1 MRFEIYIIFMVIKI
15 INIYSKVIITNYSKA
30 RNRTRMDEFLA
41 RFAQRP
47 HVDDSAQKRRQLFT
61 VRVGVDEERG
71 SHADADADANVVT
84 ISSKRFI
91 VDRTAANEIDIKE
104 FLDAI
109 HKTTGIQLGKTASD
123 GAFCSI
129 PSAQKSKE
137 RGQLPSSSVATVLE
151 TFRIKKLGFKIVLK
165 KLLVNEAQERE
176 REREREEPHLEKE
189 KVKRPYKKRA
199 KPTDE
204 PEKPVYETDAGIAE
218 LIAKLKASADSG
230 TALSLKASPYYMN
243 NRKHFTTFI
252 TSMFERYAQSRVGE
266 VEAEEF
272 DCSDMASANRKPFSL
287 LYHQKIVRE
296 YLGLYSPYRGL
307 LLYHGLGS
315 GKTCSS
321 IAIAEGLSSHKR
333 IIVMTPASLQ
343 KNYVEEIKKCGNDLY
358 KRDQHWVFHDL
369 SKLPKG
375 KTAAEYEKA
384 LLTAIGFPEKVAAED
399 NIVRL
404 NGGGIWVA
412 ERGKPGNYSTLDE
425 SQRTAIDRQIDK
437 MIRNKYKFINY
448 NGIRLPQWRELMRQS
463 QGGNYFDN
471 AVIIVDEAH
480 NLVSRIVNK
489 LKSPRSLSIQMYDAL
504 LSANNS
510 KIVLLTGTPIINYP
524 NELGILFN
532 ILRGYINTF
541 NFTLNTSAAKLKG
554 GVNAAAL
561 KKMFNEAGDKVS
573 VHDYLDFKQIQQK
586 PTLVLTRNPFGFV
599 SNRGGSTAASGNASV
614 SLSLTHGGNI
624 SDADFRTNVI
634 EVLASSG
641 ISVDDTKVTRFKA
654 LPDKMEEFNEL
665 FINSDGSGILNPDM
679 FSRRI
684 IGLTSYFRSAQEKL
698 MPKYDPMKDFV
709 LIEVE
714 MSNHQFIKYKEI
726 REKER
731 TQESGT
737 RKRAMVAD
745 LYADTS
751 STYRIFSRACCN
763 FAFPNEIRR
772 PPQTLD
778 ADEGDK
784 GKKAA
789 AADTEVAKAGA
800 VGIPPSEVDNDK
812 DKDKK
817 APKPK
822 HKQMTERAIDGD
834 ADDDGDADGDDENEG
849 DGAKKNNPL
858 SPQELR
864 TYNERIISTIQEL
877 ADRADDFL
885 RLEALEA
892 TCSPKFARIF
902 ENINDPGNEGLHLL
916 YSQFRTLEGIGI
928 FKLVM
933 DANDYAEFNVQ
944 KDPHTGA
951 WTRVIKPGDESKR
964 MYALYTGTET
974 QEKKELIRNIFNS
987 SWDNLPPSLGL
998 PMESERKNK
1007 YGDVIKL
1014 LMITAS
1020 GAEGINL
1027 RNVRYVHI
1035 MEPYWHPVRTEQII
1049 GRANRICSHHDL
1061 PRELQTVKVF
1071 LYVMKFT
1078 AEQLKPA
1085 SKDSQVTNII
1095 KYDSSI
1101 TTDQK
1106 LLDTSSKKQLI
1117 NQRLLTVV
1125 KASAIDCVTHR
1136 SKGGA
1141 DVECFRY
1148 KTAIAID
1155 DYAFVPNIN
1164 EEQKDAA
1171 AERNVIKEVVGRPIK
1186 LEIDGVM
1193 ETCILDES
1201 SQAVYKQSGTTFIH
1215 LGKLVQDKM
1224 GARVEKT

>member
-1 MRFEIYIIFMVIKI
+1 
-15 INIYSKVIITNYSKA
+15 
-30 RNRTRMDEFLA
+30 MDEFLA

-47 HVDDSAQKRRQLFT
+47 HVDSSVQKRRQLFT
-61 VRVGVDEERG
+61 VRVGIEHESHSGSSYRVDTDVVGVAAESTTSMHTER
-71 SHADADADANVVT
+71 AQ
-84 ISSKRFI
+84 FI
-91 VDRTAANEIDIKE
+91 VDRTDAKEIDINE
-104 FLDAI
+104 FFEAI
-109 HKTTGIQLGKTASD
+109 HKSTGIQLGKSSSS
-123 GAFCSI
+123 GAFCS
-129 PSAQKSKE
+129 
-137 RGQLPSSSVATVLE
+137 LPSGQKAKGPEHSLSTSAATILE
-151 TFRIKKLGFKIVLK
+151 TFRIRKLGFKIVLK
-165 KLLVNEAQERE
+165 QLERGEQEPNKE
-176 REREREEPHLEKE
+176 KEKE

-199 KPTDE
+199 KAGESDD
-204 PEKPVYETDAGIAE
+204 KPVYEVDAGIAE
-218 LIAKLKASADSG
+218 LVAKLKASTESG
-230 TALSLKASPYYMN
+230 TALSLQASPYYMN

-252 TSMFERYAQSRVGE
+252 TSMFERYARTRVGE

-296 YLGLYSPYRGL
+296 YLGIYSPYRGL

-321 IAIAEGLSSHKR
+321 IAIAEGLSTHKR

-358 KRDQHWVFHDL
+358 KSDQHWVFHDL
-369 SKLPKG
+369 AAKLPKG
-375 KTAAEYEKA
+375 KTTAEYEAVLLNA
-384 LLTAIGFPEKVAAED
+384 LGFKGKVATED

-412 ERGKPGNYSTLDE
+412 ERGKPGNYSTLNE
-425 SQRTAIDRQIDK
+425 SDRSAIDRQIDK

-448 NGIRLPQWRELMRQS
+448 NGVRMPQWRELMR
-463 QGGNYFDN
+463 GGNYFDN

-489 LKSPRSLSIQMYDAL
+489 LKSPRSLSMQMYEAL
-504 LSANNS
+504 LSANNA

-541 NFTLNTSAAKLKG
+541 NFALNTTGAKLKG
-554 GVNAAAL
+554 GVNVETL
-561 KKMFNEAGDKVS
+561 KKLFNEAGDKVS
-573 VHDYLDFKQIQQK
+573 VHDYLDFKQMPK

-599 SNRGGSTAASGNASV
+599 SNRDTKVAGNATV

-624 SDADFRTNVI
+624 LDADFKTNVT
-634 EVLASSG
+634 EVLASEG
-641 ISVDDTKVTRFKA
+641 IAVNEFKLTRFKA
-654 LPDKMEEFNEL
+654 LPDKIEDFNDL
-665 FINSDGSGILNPDM
+665 FVKPDGTGILNPDM

-698 MPKYDPMKDFV
+698 MPRYDPMKDFV
-709 LIEVE
+709 LVEIE
-714 MSNHQFIKYKEI
+714 MSNHQFLVYKKI

-731 TQESGT
+731 KQESGS
-737 RKRAMVAD
+737 RKKRAIAGAAE

-763 FAFPNEIRR
+763 FAFPIEIPR
-772 PPQTLD
+772 PLQITD
-778 ADEGDK
+778 VDEGDK
-784 GKKAA
+784 DKQAEAA
-789 AADTEVAKAGA
+789 ESAMAEAA
-800 VGIPPSEVDNDK
+800 VGIPAPEDQDQGHHKKKKDAKHGRQQITERGFDAEEEVDD
-812 DKDKK
+812 D
-817 APKPK
+817 APDEP
-822 HKQMTERAIDGD
+822 RGD
-834 ADDDGDADGDDENEG
+834 AAGHKPDDSG
-849 DGAKKNNPL
+849 KIF

-864 TYNERIISTIQEL
+864 TYNERIMNTIEKL
-877 ADRADDFL
+877 ADNAGKFL
-885 RLEALEA
+885 SLDALH
-892 TCSPKFARIF
+892 TSYSPKFAELF
-902 ENINDPGNEGLHLL
+902 ERINDPANVGLHLL

-944 KDPHTGA
+944 KDPHTGV
-951 WTRVIKPGDESKR
+951 WTRVIKPGDEGKLT
-964 MYALYTGTET
+964 YALYTGTET

-998 PMESERKNK
+998 PMESDRKNK
-1007 YGDVIKL
+1007 YGEIIKL

-1027 RNVRYVHI
+1027 RNVRHVHI

-1078 AEQLKPA
+1078 VEQLKPA
-1085 SKDSQVTNII
+1085 SKDSEVTNII

-1106 LLDTSSKKQLI
+1106 LLDTSSKKHLI
-1117 NQRLLTVV
+1117 NQRLLTIV

-1136 SKGGA
+1136 SKGGV

-1148 KTAIAID
+1148 KTAINPN
-1155 DYAFVPNIN
+1155 DYSFVPNIT
-1164 EEQKDAA
+1164 EEQKDADA
-1171 AERNVIKEVVGRPIK
+1171 QRNVMKEVTGRPIK
-1186 LEIDGVM
+1186 LKTTGPNGIETM
-1193 ETCILDES
+1193 EEYILDES
-1201 SQAVYKQSGTTFIH
+1201 SQTLYQRSGTNVIRV
-1215 LGKLVQDKM
+1215 GKLVQDET
-1224 GARVEKT
+1224 GARIDKS

>member
-1 MRFEIYIIFMVIKI
+1 M
-15 INIYSKVIITNYSKA
+15 N
-30 RNRTRMDEFLA
+30 EFLA

-47 HVDDSAQKRRQLFT
+47 HVDSSIQKRRQLFT
-61 VRVGVDEERG
+61 VRVGVENEREM
-71 SHADADADANVVT
+71 SRLAADSEDAVGVAAESMQTGNT
-84 ISSKRFI
+84 QFI
-91 VDRTAANEIDIKE
+91 VDRTSAKEIDINE

-109 HKTTGIQLGKTASD
+109 HKTTGIQLGKSSSSSS

-129 PSAQKSKE
+129 PSAQKAK
-137 RGQLPSSSVATVLE
+137 GPTAATILE
-151 TFRIKKLGFKIVLK
+151 TFRIKKMGFKIVLK
-165 KLLVNEAQERE
+165 PRDKGERDR
-176 REREREEPHLEKE
+176 REEHEEPHKENE

-199 KPTDE
+199 KAGEFDG
-204 PEKPVYETDAGIAE
+204 KPVYETDAGIAE
-218 LIAKLKASADSG
+218 LVAKLKVSAESG
-230 TALSLKASPYYMN
+230 TAMSLKASPYYMN

-252 TSMFERYAQSRVGE
+252 TSMFERYARPRAGE

-296 YLGLYSPYRGL
+296 YLGIYSPYRGL

-384 LLTAIGFPEKVAAED
+384 LLNALGFPDKVVAED
-399 NIVRL
+399 NIVSL

-448 NGIRLPQWRELMRQS
+448 NGIRLPQWRELMR
-463 QGGNYFDN
+463 GGNYFDN

-489 LKSPRSLSIQMYDAL
+489 LKSPRSLSMQMYEAL
-504 LSANNS
+504 LLANNA

-541 NFTLNTSAAKLKG
+541 NFALNTSAAKLKG
-554 GVNAAAL
+554 GVNAASL
-561 KKMFNEAGDKVS
+561 KKLFYEAGDKMS

-599 SNRGGSTAASGNASV
+599 SNRGGSTAASENASV
-614 SLSLTHGGNI
+614 SLSLTHGGDI
-624 SDADFRTNVI
+624 SDVDFRTNVT
-634 EVLASSG
+634 EVLASIG

-665 FINSDGSGILNPDM
+665 FVNADGSIVNPDM

-709 LIEVE
+709 RIDVE
-714 MSNHQFIKYKEI
+714 MSDHQFKLYKKI
-726 REKER
+726 REDER
-731 TQESGT
+731 RQESGT
-737 RKRAMVAD
+737 RKKRAMAGASE

-763 FAFPNEIRR
+763 FAFPPDIPR
-772 PPQTLD
+772 PPQTIEVDD
-778 ADEGDK
+778 AHK
-784 GKKAA
+784 GKEAA
-789 AADTEVAKAGA
+789 ATELAE
-800 VGIPPSEVDNDK
+800 GIPPSSEANKGK
-812 DKDKK
+812 DADKK

-822 HKQMTERAIDGD
+822 KQQMTERAIDGD
-834 ADDDGDADGDDENEG
+834 ADDDENEEIEG
-849 DGAKKNNPL
+849 DEANRNNPL
-858 SPQELR
+858 SPKELE
-864 TYNERIISTIQEL
+864 TYNERIVNTIEKL
-877 ADRADDFL
+877 AKNADKFL
-885 RLEALEA
+885 TLEALDA
-892 TCSPKFARIF
+892 MCSPKFARIF
-902 ENINDPGNEGLHLL
+902 ENINDPANGGLHLL

-951 WTRVIKPGDESKR
+951 WTRVIKPGDESKL

-1007 YGDVIKL
+1007 YGEVIKL

-1027 RNVRYVHI
+1027 RNVRHVHI

-1049 GRANRICSHHDL
+1049 GRAVRICSHHDL

-1085 SKDSQVTNII
+1085 SKDDQVTSII
-1095 KYDSSI
+1095 KYDSSM

-1125 KASAIDCVTHR
+1125 KASAIDCVTHA
-1136 SKGGA
+1136 SKAKDGT
-1141 DVECFRY
+1141 DVQCFKY
-1148 KTAIAID
+1148 KTAITTD
-1155 DYAFVPNIN
+1155 EYAFVPNIN
-1164 EEQKDAA
+1164 EEQKDADA
-1171 AERNVIKEVVGRPIK
+1171 KRNMIKEVVGRAIK
-1186 LEIDGVM
+1186 MEIDGVM
-1193 ETCILDES
+1193 ENCILDETT
-1201 SQAVYKQSGTTFIH
+1201 QAVYKQSGSTFIH
-1215 LGKLVQDKM
+1215 LGKLVQDETGTRLK
-1224 GARVEKT
+1224 RD

>member
-1 MRFEIYIIFMVIKI
+1 M
-15 INIYSKVIITNYSKA
+15 N
-30 RNRTRMDEFLA
+30 EFLA

-47 HVDDSAQKRRQLFT
+47 HIDSASQKRRQLFT
-61 VRVGVDEERG
+61 VRVGVDEER
-71 SHADADADANVVT
+71 ADADDADAADANMVT
-84 ISSKRFI
+84 SSTQFI

-123 GAFCSI
+123 SAFCSL
-129 PSAQKSKE
+129 PSAQKAKG
-137 RGQLPSSSVATVLE
+137 RGQMASSAAIILE
-151 TFRIKKLGFKIVLK
+151 TFRIRKLGFKIVLK
-165 KLLVNEAQERE
+165 QLVDDEPQERGQE
-176 REREREEPHLEKE
+176 HAPYKEKE
-189 KVKRPYKKRA
+189 KDKAKRLYKKRA
-199 KPTDE
+199 KAAANE
-204 PEKPVYETDAGIAE
+204 PEKPVYDTDAGIAE
-218 LIAKLKASADSG
+218 LVAKLKASTESGTG

-252 TSMFERYAQSRVGE
+252 TSMFERYARSRVGE

-296 YLGLYSPYRGL
+296 YLGIYSPYRGL

-321 IAIAEGLSSHKR
+321 IAIAEGLSSHKK

-343 KNYVEEIKKCGNDLY
+343 KNYVEEIKKCGDDLY

-369 SKLPKG
+369 AKLPKG

-384 LLTAIGFPEKVAAED
+384 LLNALGFPDKVATED

-412 ERGKPGNYSTLDE
+412 ERGKPGNYSSLDE
-425 SQRTAIDRQIDK
+425 SERTAIDRQIDK

-448 NGIRLPQWRELMRQS
+448 NGIRLTQWRELMRQS

-489 LKSPRSLSIQMYDAL
+489 LKSPRSLSMQMYEAL
-504 LSANNS
+504 LSANNA

-554 GVNAAAL
+554 GVNAGAL
-561 KKMFNEAGDKVS
+561 KKLFNDAGDKVS
-573 VHDYLDFKQIQQK
+573 VHDYLDFKQMPK

-599 SNRGGSTAASGNASV
+599 SNRGGSTAATGNASV

-634 EVLASSG
+634 EVLASSD

-654 LPDKMEEFNEL
+654 LPDKMEDFNEL
-665 FINSDGSGILNPDM
+665 FVKGDGSGILNPEM

-714 MSNHQFIKYKEI
+714 MSNHQFISYKEI

-731 TQESGT
+731 KQESGT
-737 RKRAMVAD
+737 RKKRGMAGAAE

-763 FAFPNEIRR
+763 FAFPGEIPR
-772 PPQTLD
+772 PLQITD
-778 ADEGDK
+778 VDEDDK
-784 GKKAA
+784 VGKKAA
-789 AADTEVAKAGA
+789 AAAAEAAVAM
-800 VGIPPSEVDNDK
+800 GIPPAAASDDEHTSSPKN
-812 DKDKK
+812 KK
-817 APKPK
+817 Q
-822 HKQMTERAIDGD
+822 HLRRMQMTERGFD
-834 ADDDGDADGDDENEG
+834 AEEEVDDDDDNPERKDN
-849 DGAKKNNPL
+849 GAGAGAVL
-858 SPQELR
+858 SPQDLH
-864 TYNERIISTIQEL
+864 TYNERIGDTIRKL
-877 ADRADDFL
+877 SDNAGTFL
-885 RLEALEA
+885 SLDALH
-892 TCSPKFARIF
+892 TMYSPKFAEIF
-902 ENINDPGNEGLHLL
+902 ERINDPENEGLHLL

-933 DANDYAEFNVQ
+933 DANGYTEFNVH
-944 KDPHTGA
+944 KDSHTGA
-951 WTRVIKPGDESKR
+951 WTRVIKPGDEGKLV
-964 MYALYTGTET
+964 YALYTGTET

-987 SWDNLPPSLGL
+987 SWDNMPPSLGL
-998 PMESERKNK
+998 PLDSERKNK

-1027 RNVRYVHI
+1027 RNVRHVHI

-1061 PRELQTVKVF
+1061 PRALQTVKVF
-1071 LYVMKFT
+1071 LYVMKFA

-1136 SKGGA
+1136 SKGGV
-1141 DVECFRY
+1141 DIECFRY

-1164 EEQKDAA
+1164 EEQKDAD
-1171 AERNVIKEVVGRPIK
+1171 AERNILKEVSGRPIK
-1186 LEIDGVM
+1186 LKSTGPDGIDVT
-1193 ETCILDES
+1193 EDYILDES
-1201 SQAVYKQSGTTFIH
+1201 SQTLYQRSGNTVVRV
-1215 LGKLVQDKM
+1215 GKLVQDET
-1224 GARVEKT
+1224 GARIERK

>member
-1 MRFEIYIIFMVIKI
+1 M
-15 INIYSKVIITNYSKA
+15 N
-30 RNRTRMDEFLA
+30 EFLK

-47 HVDDSAQKRRQLFT
+47 HIDSASQKRRQLFT
-61 VRVGVDEERG
+61 VRVGVDEERS
-71 SHADADADANVVT
+71 SHAYADADPDAIPET
-84 ISSKRFI
+84 IMPLQTGSTQFI
-91 VDRTAANEIDIKE
+91 VDRTAAKEIDINE

-109 HKTTGIQLGKTASD
+109 HKTTGIHLGKTSSKD
-123 GAFCSI
+123 AFCSLP
-129 PSAQKSKE
+129 PSQKAKGY
-137 RGQLPSSSVATVLE
+137 GQAHSSSNVSTATILE
-151 TFRIKKLGFKIVLK
+151 TFRIRKLGFKIVLK
-165 KLLVNEAQERE
+165 QLIDEPLDNKRGRE
-176 REREREEPHLEKE
+176 RELEEPYKDKEKE
-189 KVKRPYKKRA
+189 RVKRPYKKRA
-199 KPTDE
+199 NVVE
-204 PEKPVYETDAGIAE
+204 SEKPVYETDPGIAE
-218 LIAKLKASADSG
+218 LVAILKASAESG
-230 TALSLKASPYYMN
+230 TGPALSLKASPYYMN

-252 TSMFERYAQSRVGE
+252 TGIFERYARSRAGE

-272 DCSDMASANRKPFSL
+272 DCSDMASASRKPFSL

-296 YLGLYSPYRGL
+296 YLSIHSPYRGL

-358 KRDQHWVFHDL
+358 KSDQHWVFHDL

-384 LLTAIGFPEKVAAED
+384 LLNALGFPDKVATED

-412 ERGKPGNYSTLDE
+412 ERGKSGNYSTLDE
-425 SQRTAIDRQIDK
+425 SQRAAIDRQIDK

-448 NGIRLPQWRELMRQS
+448 NGVRMPQWRELMR
-463 QGGNYFDN
+463 GGNYFDN

-489 LKSPRSLSIQMYDAL
+489 LKSPRSLSMQMYEAL
-504 LSANNS
+504 LSANNA

-541 NFTLNTSAAKLKG
+541 NFTLNTTATKLKG
-554 GVNAAAL
+554 GVNLTAL
-561 KKMFNEAGDKVS
+561 KKLFDEAGDKVS
-573 VHDYLDFKQIQQK
+573 VHDYMDFKQIQQK

-599 SNRGGSTAASGNASV
+599 SNRTAEAVNNATV

-624 SDADFRTNVI
+624 LDADFKTNVT
-634 EVLASSG
+634 EVLSNAG
-641 ISVDDTKVTRFKA
+641 ISVDGNVTVKRFKA
-654 LPDKMEEFNEL
+654 LPDKMEDFNEL
-665 FINSDGSGILNPDM
+665 FVKGDGSGILNPEM

-714 MSNHQFIKYKEI
+714 MSNHQFISYKEI

-731 TQESGT
+731 KQESGT
-737 RKRAMVAD
+737 RKKRGMAGAAE

-763 FAFPNEIRR
+763 FAFPGEIPR
-772 PPQTLD
+772 PLQVTD
-778 ADEGDK
+778 MDEDDK
-784 GKKAA
+784 VGKKAA
-789 AADTEVAKAGA
+789 AAAAEAAVAM
-800 VGIPPSEVDNDK
+800 GIPPAAASDDEHTSSPNN
-812 DKDKK
+812 KK
-817 APKPK
+817 Q
-822 HKQMTERAIDGD
+822 HLRRMQMTERGFD
-834 ADDDGDADGDDENEG
+834 AEEEVDDDDDVPERKDN
-849 DGAKKNNPL
+849 GAGAGAML
-858 SPQELR
+858 SPQDLH
-864 TYNERIISTIQEL
+864 TYNERIGDTIRKL
-877 ADRADDFL
+877 SDNAGTFL
-885 RLEALEA
+885 SLNALQ
-892 TCSPKFARIF
+892 TMYSPKFAELYER
-902 ENINDPGNEGLHLL
+902 INDPGNEGLHLL

-933 DANDYAEFNVQ
+933 DANGYAEFNIQ
-944 KDPHTGA
+944 KDAHTGA
-951 WTRVIKPGDESKR
+951 WTRVIKPGDEGKL

-987 SWDNLPPSLGL
+987 SWDNMPPSLGL
-998 PMESERKNK
+998 PLDSERKNK
-1007 YGDVIKL
+1007 YGEVIKL

-1027 RNVRYVHI
+1027 RNVRHVHI

-1071 LYVMKFT
+1071 LYVMKFA

-1085 SKDSQVTNII
+1085 SKDSHVTNII
-1095 KYDSSI
+1095 KYDGSI

-1136 SKGGA
+1136 SKGGV

-1148 KTAIAID
+1148 KTAINPN
-1155 DYAFVPNIN
+1155 DYAFVPNII

-1171 AERNVIKEVVGRPIK
+1171 AERNVIKDVVGRPIK

-1193 ETCILDES
+1193 DEYILDES
-1201 SQAVYKQSGTTFIH
+1201 SQTLYQRSGATVIRV
-1215 LGKLVQDKM
+1215 GKLVQDKF
-1224 GARVEKT
+1224 GARIDRS